1 MDKSGLVTLSSVY
14 PMAVTVERLLDAVTS
29 RGLTIFARIDHAKN
43 ATDVGLELRPT
54 ELVIFGNGK
63 GGTPIMLASPRSAID
78 LPMKALV
85 WQEDDGQVWLAYNDP
100 RWLAAATRSAPQPA
114 RRWTP

>member
-1 MDKSGLVTLSSVY
+1 MDKSGLVTLSSAY